1 MSILMNRLKLLFF
14 DSKYLKLFLL
24 IYRMVNRNYKNKN
37 TERKYLKIMQKTQFL
52 KFKNSL
58 FEFERDFID
67 LEDIQLKDREIKI
80 KVEIEELFL

>member
-37 TERKYLKIMQKTQFL
+37 NERKYLKIMQKTQFL

-80 KVEIEELFL
+80 

>member
-80 KVEIEELFL
+80 

>member
-1 MSILMNRLKLLFF
+1 
-14 DSKYLKLFLL
+14 
-24 IYRMVNRNYKNKN
+24 
-37 TERKYLKIMQKTQFL
+37 MQKTQFF

-80 KVEIEELFL
+80 KVEIEDLFL

>member
-1 MSILMNRLKLLFF
+1 MGKWVPCGKINRKLK
-14 DSKYLKLFLL
+14 KK
-24 IYRMVNRNYKNKN
+24 
-37 TERKYLKIMQKTQFL
+37 KI
-52 KFKNSL
+52 KNSL

>member
-1 MSILMNRLKLLFF
+1 MKGNNAKKLLTLVVG
-14 DSKYLKLFLL
+14 KWVPCGKINRKLK
-24 IYRMVNRNYKNKN
+24 KK
-37 TERKYLKIMQKTQFL
+37 KI
-52 KFKNSL
+52 KNSL

>member
-1 MSILMNRLKLLFF
+1 
-14 DSKYLKLFLL
+14 
-24 IYRMVNRNYKNKN
+24 MVNRNYKNKN

-67 LEDIQLKDREIKI
+67 LEDIELKDREIKV
-80 KVEIEELFL
+80 KVEIEELFS

>member
-1 MSILMNRLKLLFF
+1 M
-14 DSKYLKLFLL
+14 
-24 IYRMVNRNYKNKN
+24 
-37 TERKYLKIMQKTQFL
+37 
-52 KFKNSL
+52 KNSL

>member
-1 MSILMNRLKLLFF
+1 MNRLKLLFF

-67 LEDIQLKDREIKI
+67 LEDIQLKDREIKV
-80 KVEIEELFL
+80 KVEIEELFS

>member
-1 MSILMNRLKLLFF
+1 
-14 DSKYLKLFLL
+14 
-24 IYRMVNRNYKNKN
+24 MVNRNYKNKN

-67 LEDIQLKDREIKI
+67 LEDIQLKDREIKV
-80 KVEIEELFL
+80 KVEIEELFS

>member
-1 MSILMNRLKLLFF
+1 
-14 DSKYLKLFLL
+14 
-24 IYRMVNRNYKNKN
+24 MVNRNYKNKN